1 MVARRAPLDA
11 MDSEATVITAD
22 KKARSDNSAMFA
34 TRVVLENYKSIAA
47 CDVSLAPLTFLVGPN
62 GSGKSNFLDALQFI
76 ADAMGQS
83 VDHALRARGGITDV
97 LSRAAGPIGHLGMRL
112 DFSLPHGA
120 TGHYAFRIRARVGG
134 GFAIQAEECVI
145 ETAGAGQLPAYFR
158 VRDGALDTNVGPLLL
173 DAPDAILTSNLFLS
187 GALALPREFEVLRD
201 TLASM
206 KIYNVNPE
214 RFRGLDSSNNSDALD
229 RDGRNI
235 AAVWARLTIQR
246 EPALQR
252 IEDYLRLMTPSVR
265 GVRIRYII
273 ADGAPYATLEF
284 LPQGDDPTPFPAT
297 SVSNGTLRA
306 LGILVALFQMADT
319 GRTMS
324 LIGVEEPELYI
335 HPGATG
341 VLLDAL
347 REASQSGQV
356 LVTTHSP
363 DLLDSKDIDASA
375 ILAVQ
380 SDERGLSQIAPLIE
394 AERTVMRKHLYT
406 AGELLR
412 SNQTQ
417 PDPALLP
424 ARSNGHI
431 ALFGE

>member
-1 MVARRAPLDA
+1 
-11 MDSEATVITAD
+11 VITAD
-22 KKARSDNSAMFA
+22 KKVRSGNDATFA

-47 CDVSLAPLTFLVGPN
+47 CNVSLAPLTFLVGPN

-76 ADAMGQS
+76 ADAMGRS
-83 VDHALRARGGITDV
+83 VDHALRVRGGIADV
-97 LSRAAGPIGHLGMRL
+97 LSRAAGPTGHLGMRL

-120 TGHYAFRIRARVGG
+120 TGHYAFRIGVRAGG
-134 GFAIQAEECVI
+134 GFAVQEEECVI
-145 ETAGAGQLPAYFR
+145 EATEEGLLPAYFR
-158 VRDGALDTNVGPLLL
+158 MRDGALDTNLGPLLF
-173 DAPDAILTSNLFLS
+173 DAPEAINTSNLFLS
-187 GALALPREFEVLRD
+187 GILALPGESVMLRD

-206 KIYNVNPE
+206 KFYNVNPE
-214 RFRGLDSSNNSDALD
+214 SFRGLDSSNNSNALD

-246 EPALQR
+246 EPVLQR

-273 ADGAPYATLEF
+273 ADGVPYSTLEF

-306 LGILVALFQMADT
+306 LGILVALFQLADS
-319 GRTMS
+319 GRTMP

-335 HPGATG
+335 HPGAAG

-347 REASQSGQV
+347 REASQRRQV

-380 SDERGLSQIAPLIE
+380 TDERGLSQIALLIE
-394 AERTVMRKHLYT
+394 AERNVMRKHLYT